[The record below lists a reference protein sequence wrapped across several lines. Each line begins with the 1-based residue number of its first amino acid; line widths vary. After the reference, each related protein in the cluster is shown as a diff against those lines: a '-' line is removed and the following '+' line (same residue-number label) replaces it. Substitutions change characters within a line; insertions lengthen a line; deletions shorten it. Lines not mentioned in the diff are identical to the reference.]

1 MLDRLRSWWR
11 RPALHIDALPD
22 QADQQSV
29 MRAMAHDLLMDRRS
43 ERRSRL
49 AKAGLYFLMFALP
62 ALLYVS
68 FYSWTLGFRM
78 GPSGDV
84 VGVVELSGE
93 MTDGSKASADKVI
106 PALRKAFESERVRA
120 VVLSIDSPGGAPLE
134 AERIYSMIDS
144 WRKTH
149 PKPVVAV
156 INNVGASAA
165 YMVALHCDQIYAG
178 KYSLVGSIGA
188 VLSGWDFHKA
198 MERVDVAQRV
208 YASGNLKAML
218 NPYLP
223 MSPEADRK
231 AKDLVT
237 KMGQQFRDEL
247 DTQRKGKLVAGVDFG
262 SGEIWGGLEAQKLG
276 LVDEISTVDQVVK
289 TRWPEL
295 KIHGFGPGTSGGLPL
310 FGTSIMDSL
319 RDMGFIGPGT
329 SQAVVLR

>member
-1 MLDRLRSWWR
+1 MFDRLRAWWR
-11 RPALHIDALPD
+11 RPPLRIDALPD
-22 QADQQSV
+22 PAEPQSF
-29 MRAMAHDLLMDRRS
+29 MRAMAHDMLMDRRA

-49 AKAGLYFLMFALP
+49 AKAALYFLMFALP

-78 GPSGDV
+78 GPTGDV

-93 MTDGSKASADKVI
+93 MASGSRASADNVI

-144 WRKTH
+144 WRKSH
-149 PKPVVAV
+149 PKPVIAV

-165 YMVALHCDQIYAG
+165 YMVALHCDEIYAG

-198 MERVDVAQRV
+198 LERVDVGQRV

-231 AKDLVT
+231 ALDLVT

-247 DTQRKGKLVAGVDFG
+247 ETQRKGKLTAGVDFG
-262 SGEIWGGLEAQKLG
+262 SGEIWGGIEAHKLG
-276 LVDEISTVDQVVK
+276 LVDGLSTVDQIVK
-289 TRWPEL
+289 ARWPDL
-295 KIHGFGPGTSGGLPL
+295 RIHGFGSSGAGGLPL
-310 FGTSIMDSL
+310 LGATIMESL
-319 RDMGFIGPGT
+319 RSFVGAGSP
-329 SQAVVLR
+329 QAIALR